1 MACLLLG
8 STLEVGSDNIEDS
21 SELERFPAGS
31 LDITTDP
38 GVTSSYN
45 IVGSVGSRPCVRKAG
60 LYPVESDTL
69 ALMAS
74 AISGNSP
81 SQELWS
87 PSVSWAIIVLTVR
100 FVLSVGFS
108 CGQYGA
114 VYWIST
120 PIVWKY
126 SFKMRLGNWVPLS
139 QTNFRGMP
147 TRPSIRSRNAFWTWA
162 AVAFRNGINSTH
174 LDIMKYEEHGISESR
189 PR

>member
-1 MACLLLG
+1 
-8 STLEVGSDNIEDS
+8 
-21 SELERFPAGS
+21 
-31 LDITTDP
+31 
-38 GVTSSYN
+38 
-45 IVGSVGSRPCVRKAG
+45 
-60 LYPVESDTL
+60 
-69 ALMAS
+69 MAS
-74 AISGNSP
+74 AISGNSS

-108 CGQYGA
+108 CGQNGA

-126 SFKMRLGNWVPLS
+126 SFKMRLVNWVPLS

-147 TRPSIRSRNAFWTWA
+147 TQPSIRSRNAFWAWA

-174 LDIMKYEEHGISESR
+174 LENMSWNTRSMVFPR
-189 PR
+189 PDRGSGPTKSAHKTSNGSLVMRANILPAAFVWAVLNFWHDSQRWT